1 MSGWISACL
10 NHPCLFEIQFPL
22 NLATSLV
29 ADGACVVELLHA
41 LTFRF
46 DQLPLQIATSFHHVV
61 GAVAHPMPFKA
72 SEAILVAAAQSPGQI
87 GGKRAAMDERL
98 QLVQRG
104 PARQQGD
111 KAQDAMVACL
121 PAVNSTMPLV

>member
-98 QLVQRG
+98 QFWSSADPLDSREIR
-104 PARQQGD
+104 PR
-111 KAQDAMVACL
+111 MRWWPACL
-121 PAVNSTMPLV
+121 P

>member
-22 NLATSLV
+22 NLATASSLT
-29 ADGACVVELLHA
+29 APGGGAPACAHV
-41 LTFRF
+41 
-46 DQLPLQIATSFHHVV
+46 PLRS
-61 GAVAHPMPFKA
+61 
-72 SEAILVAAAQSPGQI
+72 VAAPNCHFVSPRRRRRRSPYAVQGVGGDPRGAQSPGQI

-98 QLVQRG
+98 QLVRRR

-111 KAQDAMVACL
+111 KAQDAMAACL